1 MLSEYKLNS
10 SREDIKQELRNYGFR
25 KDSYTKALIYRKRV
39 TNPKDVLFIEAEI
52 VIETNSDLVK
62 LNYYDNKHNRF
73 NPSNES
79 DEVKKGLSILDD
91 MKEKGLLVEPEL
103 LQNEEE
109 KEVLDRLAQ
118 QREEMENGQVA
129 PNPDNDEN

>member
-39 TNPKDVLFIEAEI
+39 TNPNDVLFIEAEI

-129 PNPDNDEN
+129 PNPDNNEN

>member
-39 TNPKDVLFIEAEI
+39 TNPNDVLFIEAEI

-103 LQNEEE
+103 IQNEEE

-129 PNPDNDEN
+129 PNPDNNEN

>member
-1 MLSEYKLNS
+1 MLSEYRLNS
-10 SREDIKQELRNYGFR
+10 NKENIKQLLRDYGFK

-39 TNPKDVLFIEAEI
+39 TDPNDILFIEAEV

-79 DEVKKGLSILDD
+79 PEVQKGLSILED
-91 MKEKGLLVEPEL
+91 MKEKELLIEPEL
-103 LQNEEE
+103 TQNKEE
-109 KEVLDRLAQ
+109 KEVLDRLKE
-118 QREEMENGQVA
+118 QREEMENVQVSL
-129 PNPDNDEN
+129 NSED

>member
-10 SREDIKQELRNYGFR
+10 SKEDIKQELRNYGFR

-39 TNPKDVLFIEAEI
+39 TNPNDVLFIEAEI
-52 VIETNSDLVK
+52 VIETNSNLVK

-103 LQNEEE
+103 IQNEEE